1 MFKRPQADILALI
14 IATVAEYAG
23 LFYWVQEVDNGQVAL
38 GILIVVAG
46 LQAERIAVYI
56 GIRSVYGPNPPH
68 PRITINLIISGLLEA
83 VAWLIWLFI
92 ADTIDAVL
100 AAVVLTILT
109 LLLHSYQLGYFRRG
123 KPFAYLTD
131 TRTIIFSIIEGVVAY
146 YWLVFVRADIGLFG
160 FGPVLTGAL
169 ILFFGLLIEH
179 IVQGSLLGKED
190 KPDRMLPA

>member
-23 LFYWVQEVDNGQVAL
+23 LFYWVQAVDKGQLAI

-56 GIRSVYGPNPPH
+56 GIRSVYGSNPPH
-68 PRITINLIISGLLEA
+68 PKITINLIVSGLLET

-92 ADTIDAVL
+92 ADTYDAVL
-100 AAVVLTILT
+100 AAVIFSVLT

-131 TRTIIFSIIEGVVAY
+131 PRTIIFSVMEGVFAY
-146 YWLVFVRADIGLFG
+146 FWLVYVRADSGIFG
-160 FGPVLTGAL
+160 FEPVQTGAF
-169 ILFFGLLIEH
+169 ILFAGLTIEH
-179 IVQGSLLGKED
+179 IVQGTMLGKED
-190 KPDRMLPA
+190 RPDRMLPT